1 MASEI
6 LASAVRRIT
15 RRPGTAIAIASTLAI
30 GLAISTTSFSLFHG
44 IVLKSLP
51 FPDGDRITRIFSH
64 NPRLGTARSGL
75 TPAEAVD
82 GLGQL
87 ESFSIT
93 GFSHLMSSI
102 TVVTDDGPRQLDV
115 VGVSRRFFSVYG
127 LPAELG
133 RTFVEDEF
141 TANEPVAVLSHS
153 AWTELGRDP
162 EIVGQQVRHLAG
174 ASLPVVGVLPQSFD
188 SLGTSTVYLPTP
200 YLPRNNRLLRGIG
213 RIREGVSI
221 RAATEEVNSRFTAM
235 ALDQDGSPRNGWRFE
250 LIPLIDLTVGP
261 VRPILV
267 AVFTIALLVFAV
279 AALTAMTLV
288 SVRLGRRLSDLAIE
302 RALGASRT
310 RIAMES
316 ATELAIL
323 VVGAVAAG
331 WLMSMAAIRSVVLPF
346 AVDILPRGDNIA
358 SGALP
363 LVFACSIAALAALTI
378 GVIPIRRVLADQ
390 PAPLLNAGPARQILH
405 SRFGLVPS
413 VSVALTTVSLMTA
426 LSLTTSLIRESS
438 IDLGFETEN
447 IGAVSMVRRQPQA
460 ELDQFLQAALTE
472 IRVQPGVLGV
482 AAVLARSPVSP
493 YLLLAPVA
501 TQTGDPVQ
509 VDFQAASAGYHSL
522 MGIPVLEGR
531 DIASTDTLDA
541 PRVAVINQTMARTFF
556 GARGPINETLLLS
569 GDAYQVVGV
578 AADRKN
584 AGARAPTAPE
594 FIISLHQWG
603 GPAATILVKYDVLP
617 STWADQAMNAIRAVD
632 PYQVV
637 SRTFTLDE
645 ELERLSLRARFF
657 ANVTWILSFLA
668 LAMGGFGTFAVVAAI
683 QAGRTRDTSLR
694 IALGQRPIQAA
705 ARVLFLGIR
714 IVALGLALGLL
725 ISVPVLRLIEADLF
739 LGGIGTLLTI
749 GVVISIGLL
758 LTGIA
763 AGIFPA
769 ARAFRTDASTAL
781 RES

>member
-6 LASAVRRIT
+6 LASAVRRIK

-30 GLAISTTSFSLFHG
+30 GLAISTTSFSLFYG

-75 TPAEAVD
+75 TPAEAAD
-82 GLGQL
+82 GLDQL
-87 ESFSIT
+87 DSFSIT
-93 GFSHLMSSI
+93 GFSHLVSFI
-102 TVVTDDGPRQLDV
+102 TVVTDDGPRQLDI

-141 TANEPVAVLSHS
+141 TANEPVAVLSHG

-162 EIVGQQVRHLAG
+162 EIVGQQVRHLDG
-174 ASLPVVGVLPQSFD
+174 ALLVVGVLPQSFD

-221 RAATEEVNSRFTAM
+221 RAATVEINSRFTAM
-235 ALDQDGSPRNGWRFE
+235 ALDQDGSPQDGRRFE

-331 WLMSMAAIRSVVLPF
+331 WSMSMAAIRSVVLPF
-346 AVDILPRGDNIA
+346 AADILPRGDNIA

-363 LVFACSIAALAALTI
+363 LVFACSLAALAALTI
-378 GVIPIRRVLADQ
+378 GVMPIRRVLADQ

-405 SRFGLVPS
+405 SRSGLVPS

-447 IGAVSMVRRQPQA
+447 IGAISMVRRQPQA

-472 IRVQPGVLGV
+472 IRAQPGVLGV

-522 MGIPVLEGR
+522 MGIPVIEGR

-541 PRVAVINQTMARTFF
+541 PRVAVINETMARMFF
-556 GARGPINETLLLS
+556 GARSPINETLLLS
-569 GDAYQVVGV
+569 GDTYQVVGM

-594 FIISLHQWG
+594 FVISLHQWG
-603 GPAATILVKYDVLP
+603 GPAATILVKYDVLR
-617 STWADQAMNAIRAVD
+617 STWAAQAVNAIRGTD
-632 PYQVV
+632 SYQVV

-694 IALGQRPIQAA
+694 IALGERPIQAA

-725 ISVPVLRLIEADLF
+725 ISVPVLRQIEADLF

>member
-6 LASAVRRIT
+6 LASAVRRIK

-30 GLAISTTSFSLFHG
+30 GLAISTTSFSLFYG

-75 TPAEAVD
+75 TPAEAAD
-82 GLGQL
+82 GLDQL
-87 ESFSIT
+87 DSFSIT
-93 GFSHLMSSI
+93 GFSHLVSFI
-102 TVVTDDGPRQLDV
+102 TVVTDDGPRQLDI

-141 TANEPVAVLSHS
+141 TANEPVAVLSHG

-162 EIVGQQVRHLAG
+162 EIVGQQVRHLDG
-174 ASLPVVGVLPQSFD
+174 ALLVVGVLPQSFD

-221 RAATEEVNSRFTAM
+221 RAATVEINSRFTAM
-235 ALDQDGSPRNGWRFE
+235 ALDQDGSPQDGRRFE

-331 WLMSMAAIRSVVLPF
+331 WSMSMAAIRSVVLPF
-346 AVDILPRGDNIA
+346 AADILPRGDNIA

-363 LVFACSIAALAALTI
+363 LVFACSLAALAALTI
-378 GVIPIRRVLADQ
+378 GVMPIRRVLADQ

-405 SRFGLVPS
+405 SRSGLVPS

-447 IGAVSMVRRQPQA
+447 IGAISMVRRQPQA

-522 MGIPVLEGR
+522 MGIPVIEGR

-541 PRVAVINQTMARTFF
+541 PRVAVINETMARMFF
-556 GARGPINETLLLS
+556 GARSPINETLLLS
-569 GDAYQVVGV
+569 GDTYQVVGM

-594 FIISLHQWG
+594 FVISLHQWG
-603 GPAATILVKYDVLP
+603 GPAATILVKYDVLR
-617 STWADQAMNAIRAVD
+617 STWAAQAVNAIRGTD
-632 PYQVV
+632 SYQVV

-694 IALGQRPIQAA
+694 IALGERPIQAA

-725 ISVPVLRLIEADLF
+725 ISVPVLRQIEADLF